1 MIDVFTKHRG
11 EIRCKMI
18 NLMKLGDLNRHSTIC
33 AVYWKR
39 RNPENRYTYL
49 RVWRPQKWKKWF
61 DPNSK
66 TVPMANELVLIA
78 IFFGCSTDYLL
89 DLIG

>member
-1 MIDVFTKHRG
+1 MQNDKSDETRRPKPPFNHLRSLLETLESRKQVSLFTG
-11 EIRCKMI
+11 IETSKM
-18 NLMKLGDLNRHSTIC
+18 
-33 AVYWKR
+33 
-39 RNPENRYTYL
+39 E
-49 RVWRPQKWKKWF
+49 KWF

-66 TVPMANELVLIA
+66 TVPMADELVLIA